1 MNLVVDI
8 GNTTVKAAVFAG
20 NEMVDY
26 KREDGQGISIVKD
39 LAEKYDIDKCI
50 ISSTVNIEES
60 KKQELNNLGCEVE
73 YLNSKTPLPIR
84 NLYRTPETLGTD
96 RLAGVVGAY
105 DAMPGKDILVIDM
118 GTAITYDIIN
128 AKGEYL
134 GGNISPGITMRL
146 KALHNQ
152 TAKLP
157 LVEADGDK
165 PEIGYDTDTA
175 IRCGVTNG
183 VKYEIEGFISAQIV
197 KYPYL
202 LIFLTG
208 GDGFDF
214 DECIK
219 KRIFVDRFLVLKGLN
234 RILNH

>member
-157 LVEADGDK
+157 LVEADGDR

>member
-8 GNTTVKAAVFAG
+8 GNTAVKAAVFD
-20 NEMVDY
+20 EDKMVDY
-26 KREDGQGISIVKD
+26 RREDGQNVAIVRQM
-39 LAEKYDIDKCI
+39 AETYCVDRCI
-50 ISSTVNIEES
+50 ISSTANIEES
-60 KKQELNNLGCEVE
+60 TRQILNSMKCSIE
-73 YLNSKTPLPIR
+73 YLTSKTPLPIK
-84 NLYRTPETLGTD
+84 NLYKTPETLGTD
-96 RLAGVVGAY
+96 RLAGVVGAF

-134 GGNISPGITMRL
+134 GGNISPGISMRL
-146 KALHNQ
+146 KALHQQ

-157 LVEADGDK
+157 MVDADGDK

-175 IRCGVTNG
+175 IRCGVTDG

-219 KRIFVDRFLVLKGLN
+219 RRIFVDRFLVLKGLN

>member
-20 NEMVDY
+20 KEMVDY
-26 KREDGQGISIVKD
+26 KREDGQDVSILKKMVD
-39 LAEKYDIDKCI
+39 KYDIDRCI
-50 ISSTVNIEES
+50 ISSTANIEERTT
-60 KKQELNNLGCEVE
+60 QEINNLGCDIE
-73 YLNSKTPLPIR
+73 YLTSKTPLPIK

-134 GGNISPGITMRL
+134 GGNISPGIAMRL

-157 LVEADGDK
+157 LVDAEGIK
-165 PEIGYDTDTA
+165 PEIGYDTETA
-175 IRCGVTNG
+175 IRCGVTDG

-219 KRIFVDRFLVLKGLN
+219 RRIFVDRFLVLKGLN

>member
-73 YLNSKTPLPIR
+73 YLNSQTPLPIR